1 MPALTDGRLPLP
13 ITITALD
20 NEFAISSGSNLNNGP
35 GTSTFDYPPNSTS
48 DLTITSN
55 QGDGSPFQF
64 SVGDTYDLTYS
75 GNSGGGTL
83 QDAVVVR
90 SDFVDINGDQGGA
103 VVFQGLDGNG
113 ELVQVV
119 WSPDFDLE
127 GWYWANHDPQN
138 PPGFYTTDQ
147 DGLQQYGY
155 VCFGFGT
162 RIATEDGM
170 VPVERL
176 RAGQRV
182 LTHDNGAQQ
191 VLWIGQSLVPGLAD
205 AAPVR
210 FEAGAF
216 GNAASLV
223 LSQQHRV
230 LLADPLAELHFGAA
244 EVFVPARAL
253 VGLPGIDMVN
263 MHEIGY
269 AHFLLPQHEV
279 IEAEG
284 LACESLYFGDIARAR
299 LGTAAQREIA
309 SVFPGLSGSIALREL
324 GGQRSLQLAR
334 PTLRFYEARMLASLM
349 WGVELPAEPR
359 GSTPGFIA
367 A

>member
-1 MPALTDGRLPLP
+1 MP
-13 ITITALD
+13 ITITAPD
-20 NEFAISSGSNLNNGP
+20 SEFGIASGANVNSGD

-48 DLTITSN
+48 NLTITSN
-55 QGDGSPFQF
+55 TGDSSPYQF

-83 QDAVVVR
+83 EDAVVVR

-103 VVFQGLDGNG
+103 VVFEGVDGNG
-113 ELVQVV
+113 DTIQVV
-119 WSPDFDLE
+119 WSPEFDLE
-127 GWYWANHDPQN
+127 QWYWDNHDPQN

-182 LTHDNGAQQ
+182 LTHDNGAQP
-191 VLWIGQSLVPGLAD
+191 VMWIGQSLVPGRAD

-210 FEAGAF
+210 FDAGAF
-216 GNAASLV
+216 GNPAPLV

-230 LLADPLAELHFGAA
+230 LMADPLAELHFGAP

-253 VGLPGIDMVN
+253 VGVPGIDLVN
-263 MHEIGY
+263 VHEIGY
-269 AHFLLPQHEV
+269 AHFMLPQHEV

-284 LACESLYFGDIARAR
+284 LACESLYYGDVARAR
-299 LGTAAQREIA
+299 LGTAAQCEIA
-309 SVFPGLSGSIALREL
+309 SIFPGLPGNIDL
-324 GGQRSLQLAR
+324 GEIGAQHSLQLAR

-349 WGVELPAEPR
+349 WDIDLPAEPR
-359 GSTPGFIA
+359 GTAPGFVA